1 MADKFEEARAIAKV
15 IVRHFEGDKLTS
27 YVLPGEGWATISV
40 GVAIPIKQ
48 HPKTITQAESDKMY
62 DAAFKRKEAQ
72 LRKEIPTTVLD
83 KLTAGQLACVLS
95 FRYNVKDSAWL
106 SANCNTRK
114 NLVDGNFEKFLAMH
128 GLWVSGEAG
137 PLAGLKRRRRVE
149 REIGQGKPL
158 AEIKAANWYQG
169 QY

>member
-1 MADKFEEARAIAKV
+1 MANRDEEARAIAKSV
-15 IVRHFEGDKLTS
+15 VRHFEGEKLTS
-27 YVLPGEGWATISV
+27 YVLKGESWATISV
-40 GVAIPIKQ
+40 GVAIPLKQ
-48 HPKTITQAESDKMY
+48 HPKTITQAESDKLFDSAM
-62 DAAFKRKEAQ
+62 KRKEAQ
-72 LRKEIPTTVLD
+72 LRAEIPAAVID
-83 KLTAGQLACVLS
+83 KLTAGQLACALS

-106 SANCNTRK
+106 SASCSTRK
-114 NLVDGNFEKFLAMH
+114 NLVDGNYERFLTMH
-128 GLWVSGEAG
+128 ALWVNGEAG